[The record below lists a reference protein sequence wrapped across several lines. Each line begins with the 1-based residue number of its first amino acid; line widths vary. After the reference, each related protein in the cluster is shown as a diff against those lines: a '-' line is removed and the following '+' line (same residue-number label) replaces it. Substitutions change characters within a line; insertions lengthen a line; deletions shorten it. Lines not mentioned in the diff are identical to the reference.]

1 MRYSWYMASG
11 ISKFKLSA
19 LFVLVFTIAPLAHAE
34 RVLLVFGD
42 SLSAAYG
49 IPASQGWV
57 ALLGERIAR
66 AKLPWRVVNASVS
79 GETTSGGLRRLP
91 EDLRR
96 HKPEAVLI
104 ALGPNDVLRGQ
115 PVANA
120 RANLEHMIA
129 DVRKAGA
136 EPVLVGFM
144 IPPNYGID
152 YAREFHGMYVQLAKK
167 HKLALVPFLLEGFA
181 DQRDLFQPD
190 QLHPTAAAQ
199 PRILDNV
206 WPVLQPVLKRLDT
219 RGR

>member
-1 MRYSWYMASG
+1 MASG

-19 LFVLVFTIAPLAHAE
+19 LFVLVFTIAPLARAE
-34 RVLLVFGD
+34 QVLLVFGD

-96 HKPEAVLI
+96 HKPDAVLI
-104 ALGPNDVLRGQ
+104 ALGPNDALRGQ

-129 DVRKAGA
+129 DVRKARA

-152 YAREFHGMYVQLAKK
+152 YAREFREMYAQLAKK

-206 WPVLQPVLKRLDT
+206 WPVLQPVLKRLDI
-219 RGR
+219 RGK